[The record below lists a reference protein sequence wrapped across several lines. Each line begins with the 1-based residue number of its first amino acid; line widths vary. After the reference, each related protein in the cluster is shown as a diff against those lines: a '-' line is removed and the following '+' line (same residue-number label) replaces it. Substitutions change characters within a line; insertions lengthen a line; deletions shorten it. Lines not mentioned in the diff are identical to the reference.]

1 MRRGFYLKM
10 AADNIRKN
18 ARSYLPFLFAGF
30 CTVAVTYIMYA
41 LTQNSGLS
49 QVMGGKN
56 LQMIL
61 LLGSNIMAIFSVIFL
76 FYTNSFLMKRRKKE
90 FGMYNILGMEKK
102 HIAKIIFYE
111 TFYIAVL
118 SIGLG
123 LAVGVI
129 LNKLFVLLALRLM
142 HTEVVLGFEISWG
155 AMAIT
160 AGLFGAI
167 FCLILL
173 NNIRQ
178 VHKTNPIDL
187 LKGGNVGEKE
197 PKTKGLIAILGIIS
211 LGMGYYIAITTKD
224 PLSALM
230 MFFLA
235 VVLVMIG
242 TYLLFAAGSI
252 AFLKALRK
260 KKSFYY
266 QPKHFI
272 SVSGLIYRMK
282 QNAVGLANI
291 CILSTGV
298 LLLVS
303 ITVSLYAGTEDAINQ
318 RYPNDI
324 ALECKGYSDESRE
337 NLEQLARKIAAD
349 QRIGLEQIDSYAM
362 LSFSALP
369 ETGGFEV
376 RRPEDVA
383 VSDAM
388 KNINVLYFLTA
399 DDFNQMVDGQ
409 ETLEEN
415 QIMII
420 GPRGRTYD
428 EPQLEIFDYH
438 FQVKKNLSKRQTELL
453 VGPSA
458 AVVYESYFIIVKD
471 MSVLTELEEKETAVY
486 GAYASEIRMHCDI
499 NTVDETD
506 EEAERLYKEQLVKE
520 AQAAGISI
528 EYTEARV
535 EGAASVWGLYSGFL
549 FLGILLATLF
559 LMATVLIIYYKQI
572 SEGYEDKDRYEIM
585 QKVGMSHREVKQ
597 LIQSQILMVFF
608 LPLVTAGIHLIAA
621 FPMVK
626 RMLALLMLTNERL
639 FVGCTVVSFVV
650 FALVYAAIYR
660 VTARSYYKIVSA
672 AK

>member
-10 AADNIRKN
+10 AADNIKKN
-18 ARSYLPFLFAGF
+18 GRIYLPFLIASIS
-30 CTVAVTYIMYA
+30 TVAVIYIMYA
-41 LTQNSGLS
+41 LTQNRGLS
-49 QVMGGKN
+49 QVVGGEY

-61 LLGSNIMAIFSVIFL
+61 ILGSNIMAVFSAIFL
-76 FYTNSFLMKRRKKE
+76 FYTNSFLMRRRKKE

-102 HIAKIIFYE
+102 HIEKIIFYE

-129 LNKLFVLLALRLM
+129 LNKFFVLLALRLM
-142 HTEVVLGFEISWG
+142 HTEVVLGFEISVG
-155 AMAIT
+155 AMAIA
-160 AGLFGAI
+160 AGLFGGI
-167 FCLILL
+167 FFLILL

-178 VHKTNPIDL
+178 VHKTSPIEL
-187 LKGGNVGEKE
+187 LKGGNMGEKE
-197 PKTKGLIAILGIIS
+197 PKTKWLITILGAIS
-211 LGMGYYIAITTKD
+211 LGSGYYIAITTKD
-224 PLSALM
+224 PLSALTL
-230 MFFLA
+230 FFLA

-242 TYLLFAAGSI
+242 TYLLFSAGSI
-252 AFLKALRK
+252 AFLKVLRK
-260 KKSFYY
+260 KKGFYY

-324 ALECKGYSDESRE
+324 AVECEGYFDENRE
-337 NLEQLARKIAAD
+337 KLEQLVQKIAAE
-349 QRIGLEQIDSYAM
+349 QKIGLKRVDSYAM
-362 LSFSALP
+362 LNFSALAKA
-369 ETGGFEV
+369 EGFEV
-376 RRPEDVA
+376 RPPENVTDV
-383 VSDAM
+383 M
-388 KNINVLYFLTA
+388 KNINALYFLTV
-399 DDFNQMVDGQ
+399 DDFNRIVDGE

-420 GPRGRTYD
+420 GPKGRTYD

-438 FQVKKNLSKRQTELL
+438 FQVKKNLSKEQTELL
-453 VGPSA
+453 TGPSA

-471 MSVLTELEEKETAVY
+471 MSVLTEIEEKETAIY
-486 GAYASEIRMHCDI
+486 GEYASGIRMYCDI
-499 NTVDETD
+499 NTAQAAD
-506 EEAERLYKEQLVKE
+506 EEAKLSYRDRLAAG

-528 EYTEARV
+528 DYMETRAEN
-535 EGAASVWGLYSGFL
+535 AADIWGMYSGFL
-549 FLGILLATLF
+549 FLGIMLAILF

-572 SEGYEDKDRYEIM
+572 SEGYEDKERYEIM

-597 LIQSQILMVFF
+597 SIQSQILMVFF

-626 RMLALLMLTNERL
+626 RLLALLMLTNEVL
-639 FVGCTVVSFVV
+639 FIGCTIVSFVV
-650 FALVYAAIYR
+650 FALAYAAIYG
-660 VTARSYYKIVSA
+660 VTARSYYKIVSTA
-672 AK
+672 E

>member
-10 AADNIRKN
+10 AADNIKKN
-18 ARSYLPFLFAGF
+18 GKIYLPFLIASIS
-30 CTVAVTYIMYA
+30 TIAVIYIMYA

-49 QVMGGKN
+49 QVAGGTD

-61 LLGSNIMAIFSVIFL
+61 ILGSNIMAIFSVIFL

-90 FGMYNILGMEKK
+90 FGVYNILGMEKK
-102 HIAKIIFYE
+102 HIVKIIFYE

-123 LAVGVI
+123 LAAGVI
-129 LNKLFVLLALRLM
+129 LNKFFVLLALRLL
-142 HTEVVLGFEISWG
+142 HTDVVFGFEISWG
-155 AMAIT
+155 AMVIT
-160 AGLFGAI
+160 AGLFGGI
-167 FCLILL
+167 FFLILL

-178 VHKTNPIDL
+178 VHKTNPIEL

-197 PKTKGLIAILGIIS
+197 PRTKWLITILGIIS
-211 LGMGYYIAITTKD
+211 LGAGYYIAITTQD

-242 TYLLFAAGSI
+242 TYLLFTAGSI
-252 AFLKALRK
+252 ALLKALRK

-266 QPKHFI
+266 QPRHFI

-324 ALECKGYSDESRE
+324 AVECESYSKENRE
-337 NLEQLARKIAAD
+337 NLEQLVRKIAAE
-349 QRIGLEQIDSYAM
+349 QKIGLERVDSYAM
-362 LSFSALP
+362 LNFSALTK
-369 ETGGFEV
+369 TGGFEV
-376 RRPEDVA
+376 RPPEN

-388 KNINVLYFLTA
+388 KNINALYFLTV
-399 DDFNQMVDGQ
+399 DDFNRMVDGQ

-420 GPRGRTYD
+420 GPRGSTYN

-438 FQVKKNLSKRQTELL
+438 FHVKKNLSKEQTELL

-471 MSVLTELEEKETAVY
+471 MSVLTEIEEKETVIY
-486 GAYASEIRMHCDI
+486 GEYASEIRTHCDI
-499 NTVDETD
+499 NIMEETSD
-506 EEAERLYKEQLVKE
+506 QAQLSYRDQLVKE

-528 EYTEARV
+528 DYVEARAEG
-535 EGAASVWGLYSGFL
+535 EGAVWGLYSGFL
-549 FLGILLATLF
+549 FLGILLAILF

-572 SEGYEDKDRYEIM
+572 SEGYEDKNRYEIM

-597 LIQSQILMVFF
+597 SIQSQILMVFF

-621 FPMVK
+621 FPMVR
-626 RMLALLMLTNERL
+626 RMLALLMLTNEAL
-639 FVGCTVVSFVV
+639 FIGCTVLSYVV
-650 FALVYAAIYR
+650 FALVYAVIYG
-660 VTARSYYKIVSA
+660 VTARSYYRIVSPGA
-672 AK
+672 AE